1 MARVANSSLSGL
13 NGNMG
18 DMIFYQ
24 INGVTYARRKPSKRS
39 NAQKKRM
46 KKSPINERSQGKF
59 SMVHK
64 YLKGLKY
71 VIRFGFQEEIK
82 GARHAYHAC
91 GSYTRLNCFSQNGQ
105 EYHIDPSLFKISRGT
120 LMGAEEARAVRTEEG
135 IVFTWKDNTGTSSA
149 QAWDEAFL
157 VIHNPTQKA
166 SVWEEIGSHRN
177 KGQHLLK
184 HSFGTSGGDWHAY
197 LAFSQENRRTNKR
210 KLSDSVY
217 LGVI

>member
-120 LMGAEEARAVRTEEG
+120 LMGAEEANAERTEDG
-135 IVFTWKDNTGTSSA
+135 ILFTWKDNSGTSSA

-157 VIHNPTQKA
+157 AI
-166 SVWEEIGSHRN
+166 EN
-177 KGQHLLK
+177 KGEHLLK
-184 HSFGTSGGDWHAY
+184 HSFGTPGGDWHAY

-217 LGVI
+217 LGVV

>member
-1 MARVANSSLSGL
+1 MARVANSSLAGL

-18 DMIFYQ
+18 DMVYYQ
-24 INGVTYARRKPSKRS
+24 INGVAYARRKPQKRS

-46 KKSPINERSQGKF
+46 KKSLLNERSQGMF
-59 SMVHK
+59 SMVQA
-64 YLKGLKY
+64 YLKGLTF
-71 VIRFGFQEEIK
+71 VIRFGFQGEVK
-82 GARHAYHAC
+82 GAKHGYHAC
-91 GSYTRLNCFSQNGQ
+91 VSHTRLNCFALNGQ
-105 EYHIDPSLFKISRGT
+105 NYLIDPALFKISRGT
-120 LMGAEEARAVRTEEG
+120 LMGAEEAKAVKTEEG
-135 IVFTWKDNTGTSSA
+135 ILFTWKDNSGTSSA

-184 HSFGTSGGDWHAY
+184 HSFGTPRGDWHAY
-197 LAFSQENRRTNKR
+197 LAFSQENHRTNKR